1 MWQAQVSLNIHAFHH
16 NAEFWGKDHTLYDPD
31 RFYDSRAKELR
42 EFVIPFMV
50 GKRACVGQNFAN
62 ANILKM
68 TTTLL
73 GAYKFEF
80 VNADQPMMVVCHGD
94 SDLKTPL
101 FVRCNMRGEAFQ
113 G

>member
-1 MWQAQVSLNIHAFHH
+1 MNIHAFHH
-16 NAEFWGKDHTLYDPD
+16 NPDVWGKDHTTYDPN
-31 RFYDSRAKELR
+31 RFYDARAKELK
-42 EFVIPFMV
+42 EYVIPFMV

-73 GAYKFEF
+73 RAYEFEF
-80 VNADQPMMVVCHGD
+80 VNVDEPMKVVCHGD
-94 SDLKTPL
+94 SDLRTPL
-101 FVRCNMRGEAFQ
+101 SVRCKMRGEEFQ